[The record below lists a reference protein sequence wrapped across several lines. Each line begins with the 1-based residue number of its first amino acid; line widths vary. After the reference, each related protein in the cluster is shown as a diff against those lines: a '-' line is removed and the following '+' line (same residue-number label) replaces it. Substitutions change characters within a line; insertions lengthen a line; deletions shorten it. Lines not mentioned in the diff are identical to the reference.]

1 MRHDETLCV
10 GLQLIAGQLIAVQL
24 FAGQLIAMRGVR
36 SASAPQLA
44 AVRLIAVRRVAA
56 RCGCRRRCPAR
67 GPSRGSPL
75 ALYCSLLLCCSL
87 LSLVHPVALIADNVS
102 GCGRLCTGGGSA
114 AGALL
119 QSAVADAPRCAYCG
133 IWRPVL
139 RRRRRRCWRSPRR
152 PSPTPSASARSCAG
166 RSRSRNKPQ

>member
-1 MRHDETLCV
+1 MTNSESSRFAVCLAFVLQAEGGFVDNPADPGGATMHGVTQAVYDAYRAKL
-10 GLQLIAGQLIAVQL
+10 GLDP
-24 FAGQLIAMRGVR
+24 R
-36 SASAPQLA
+36 S
-44 AVRLIAVRRVAA
+44 
-56 RCGCRRRCPAR
+56 
-67 GPSRGSPL
+67 
-75 ALYCSLLLCCSL
+75 
-87 LSLVHPVALIADNVS
+87 VALIADNVS

-166 RSRSRNKPQ
+166 RSRCRNMPQ